1 MLSVWGKL
9 VSLLGPNERRRGLI
23 VLGLLVVVA
32 FFEVLGVASI
42 MPFIAVLTNPE
53 VVETNEYL
61 AALYGWLGFSTL
73 DHFLVFL
80 GLAFFS
86 LLVLSLAFN
95 ALGTWARLRFSHN
108 RVYTWGTRLVGGYLR
123 QPYEWFLN
131 RHSSDLATSV
141 LSEVNQVVNQALL
154 PAMGMIA
161 SSLVVVFLMTLLIA
175 VDPLLALSVGGFL
188 ASAYAAVY
196 FLLRKQ
202 LRRIGIERQKAMRER
217 FHVVQEAFGGVKDI
231 KIGGLEETAVERFL
245 GPSRRM
251 ARAIIRAGLISELPS
266 MAMQGLL
273 FGAMLLTL
281 VYLVAVH
288 GGVQEAVP
296 IVALYALAGY
306 RLMPAIKT
314 IYRDI
319 AQLKFSEPALD
330 ALARDFATLQ
340 IHPPRKSVQAQARI
354 PLREILELRDVSY
367 SYPNAPRPALDSVSI
382 SIPAFSTV
390 ALVGSTGSGKTT
402 MVDLVLGLLRPHEG
416 ELVVDGR
423 VIDDASVRQWQR
435 SLGYVPQQ
443 IFLSDDSV
451 AANIAF
457 GLPRKDID
465 TVAVEAA
472 ARVANLHEFVVKELP
487 DGYDTHVGERGVRLS
502 GGQRQRIGIARALYH
517 DPDVLIMDEAT
528 SALDNITERAVMEA
542 VHNLGHRKTIILIAH
557 RLSTVRH
564 CDCIYLLEH
573 GRLQAQGSYD
583 KLVATDERFRSMAI
597 ST

>member
-1 MLSVWGKL
+1 M
-9 VSLLGPNERRRGLI
+9 LGPTERWRGLI

-32 FFEVLGVASI
+32 FFDAVGVASI

-53 VVETNEYL
+53 VVETNTYL
-61 AALYGWLGFSTL
+61 AGLYDLLGFSSL

-80 GLAFFS
+80 GLAFFF
-86 LLVLSLAFN
+86 LLVLSLSLN

-131 RHSSDLATSV
+131 RHSAELATSI
-141 LSEVNQVVNQALL
+141 LAEVNQVVNQALL

-161 SSLVVVFLMTLLIA
+161 SSLVVLFLMALLFA
-175 VDPLLALSVGGFL
+175 VDPVLALSVGGFL
-188 ASAYAAVY
+188 VSSYALVY
-196 FLLRKQ
+196 FMLRKQ
-202 LRRIGIERQKAMRER
+202 LSRIGVERREAARAR
-217 FHVVQEAFGGVKDI
+217 FHVIGEAFCGVKDI
-231 KIGGLEETAVERFL
+231 KIGGLEEVVVKRFL
-245 GPSRRM
+245 TPSQKM
-251 ARAIIRAGLISELPS
+251 ARAVIRAGLISEIPS
-266 MAMQGLL
+266 LAMQGLM
-273 FGAMLLTL
+273 FSAMLLTL

-288 GGVQEAVP
+288 GGVQEAIPV
-296 IVALYALAGY
+296 VALYALAGY

-319 AQLKFSEPALD
+319 SQLKFSEPALD

-340 IHPPRKSVQAQARI
+340 THPSGKSVQAQARI
-354 PLREILELRDVSY
+354 PLRENLELRKVSY
-367 SYPNAPRPALDSVSI
+367 AYPNAPRQALDSVSI
-382 SIPAFSTV
+382 SIPALSTV

-416 ELVVDGR
+416 ELVVDGQ
-423 VIDDASVRQWQR
+423 VIDDACIRQWQR
-435 SLGYVPQQ
+435 SLGYVPQH

-465 TVAVEAA
+465 MAAVEAA
-472 ARVANLHEFVVKELP
+472 ARVANLHEFVINELP
-487 DGYDTHVGERGVRLS
+487 EGYATHVGERGVRLS

-517 DPDVLIMDEAT
+517 DPDVLILDEAT

-573 GRLQAQGSYD
+573 GRLQAKGSYD
-583 KLVATDERFRSMAI
+583 ELVATDERFRSMAV